1 MDYEHIR
8 FDVDDGVAV
17 ITLHRPEV
25 RNAFSG
31 RMGLEIGEAYRS
43 CDADDDV
50 RVIVLTGTPPAFCA
64 GADMSR
70 GAGTFAPEEGL
81 ATEEKASFSAAGVDP
96 PAFRLRKPVIAAVNG
111 HAIGI
116 GLTLALQCDLRV
128 FAADAKYGI
137 VQVRRGMIGDAYSHW
152 TLPRIAG
159 LANAA
164 EILLTGR
171 MIDGHEALAM
181 GIANRCLAAA
191 EVLPAA
197 MEVAHDL
204 AVNAAPLS
212 VAISKRLLWDAVD
225 LTAEQVERLEAQ
237 MHLHLFDGPDV
248 REGPVAFL
256 EQRAPKWQQRVSE
269 DWPDWPE
276 V

>member
-31 RMGLEIGEAYRS
+31 QMALEIGDAYRS

-81 ATEEKASFSAAGVDP
+81 AAEQKSKFSAAGVDP

-137 VQVRRGMIGDAYSHW
+137 VQVRRGMIGDGYSHW

-164 EILLTGR
+164 DILLTGR
-171 MIDGHEALAM
+171 MIDGHEALTM
-181 GIANRCLAAA
+181 GIANRCLAAD
-191 EVLPAA
+191 EVLPTA
-197 MEVAHDL
+197 MEIAHDL
-204 AVNAAPLS
+204 VVNAAPLS

-256 EQRAPKWQQRVSE
+256 EQRAPKWQQRVTE
-269 DWPDWPE
+269 DWPDWPD